1 MKKILFTFMLILAV
15 STLEAQVILSV
26 EQPTSIAAIYNSA
39 LNEITYTSTANGWGT
54 VDLTNPTNSVTGQ
67 IKLAEDLSPTA
78 DSLMCTAAT
87 PGSLTG
93 KIALLYRGT
102 CDFGTKAINAQNAG
116 ATAVIVVNNV
126 AGLPSSMGPGT
137 NGLNVTIPVI
147 MVSNTLGASLKQ
159 TIQNGTNITAY
170 IGALQGY
177 YTNDLGSTNL
187 EVVTAN
193 AQAMPIDV
201 ANGTGAFPLNF
212 GIYVHNY
219 GTLAQNNKNVNL
231 KLYHNSTLLYNVNSP
246 SFNLNAGDSI
256 FVNNFPA
263 FTPASYS
270 VGEYSIKYTIDTT
283 NDQNKPNNEI
293 ITYFHITQDL
303 YSLARLD
310 ANGFPLVNSYT
321 NVAITQNQFESC
333 IHFKNPNSEAVSAEG
348 MYFSVGLP
356 GNDLTGQVIQLKTYQ
371 WNNTFTDTDDPNYSY
386 SNISQLAS
394 TAYTF
399 TSNSQQTMI
408 YKQFDNPITL
418 YNNQRYL
425 FCVATSNPA
434 ITIGY
439 DFNSNY
445 DYNPNPQPL
454 NPLLIN
460 GNWYTGF
467 SSTPVP
473 LPSIGLK
480 TFNCPS
486 TIADPVSIGATIC
499 PNQTAT
505 ITATGDPNTTM
516 YWFVSPNPP
525 YQYSGTG
532 NTFVTPVLTNT
543 TSYWVALNKPGCSAI
558 SNFIETQVT
567 VNPTT
572 TSTLNVTNCG
582 TSYQFHNNTFLS
594 SGTYQVTIPN
604 SNNCDSV
611 ITLNLSL
618 VSNYAISNPQ
628 TICQGESV
636 TVGTNTYSVAGTYTD
651 VLQSIQGCDS
661 TITTVLTV
669 NPIFASNN
677 PQTVCFGESYSIN
690 GNTYST
696 SGSYTDVLQ
705 SISGCDSTVTTVL
718 TVLPPIATNN
728 PQTVCFGESYSI
740 NGNTYSASGTYTD
753 VLQSVQGC
761 DSTVTTQ
768 LTVLPVLTGNN
779 PQTICQGESVTVGTS
794 TYTTAGTY
802 TDVLQ
807 SVNGCDSTV
816 TTVVTITTPTLNT
829 QVTINE
835 VTLTAT
841 ENAATYQ
848 WIDCDNGNAPISGA
862 TSQSFTATQNGN
874 YAVILTSTVCSDI
887 SETSA
892 CQNINSVGLEEI
904 TSFTLKIHPNPTENE
919 LLISSNEIID
929 IIQIKDLSGK
939 RIDQISVGQ
948 IATKLNLESLS
959 QGVYLIEVE
968 TKRGV
973 RTERIIKN

>member
-15 STLEAQVILSV
+15 STLKAQVILSV

-54 VDLTNPTNSVTGQ
+54 LDLTNPTNSITGQ
-67 IKLAEDLSPTA
+67 IQLAEDLSPTA

-102 CDFGTKAINAQNAG
+102 CDFGTKAFNAQNAG

-126 AGLPSSMGPGT
+126 AGAPSAMGPGA

-147 MVSNTLGASLKQ
+147 MISNTLGASIKQ
-159 TIQNGTNITAY
+159 TILSGTNVIAY
-170 IGALQGY
+170 IGQLQGY
-177 YTNDLGSTNL
+177 YTTDLGSTPSK
-187 EVVTAN
+187 VVTATSK
-193 AQAMPIDV
+193 AMPINV

-212 GIYVHNY
+212 GIYVNNY
-219 GTLAQNNKNVNL
+219 GTLAQTNKNVNL
-231 KLYHNSTLLYNVNSP
+231 KVYHNSTLLYNVNSA
-246 SFNLNAGDSI
+246 SFNLNPGDSI

-263 FTPASYS
+263 FTPPSFS
-270 VGEYSIKYTIDTT
+270 LGEYAIKYTIDTT

-293 ITYFHITQDL
+293 VTYFHITSDL

-310 ANGFPLVNSYT
+310 ANGYPLVNNFT
-321 NVAITQNQFESC
+321 NTSATQNQFESC
-333 IHFKNPNSEAVSAEG
+333 IHFKNSNSEAVGAEG

-399 TSNSQQTMI
+399 TANAQQTMI
-408 YKQFDNPITL
+408 YKQFDNPVTL
-418 YNNQRYL
+418 YNDQRYL
-425 FCVATSNPA
+425 FCVATTNPS

-439 DFNSNY
+439 DLNSNY
-445 DYNPNPQPL
+445 DINPNPQPL

-460 GNWYTGF
+460 GNWYSGF
-467 SSTPVP
+467 NSSY
-473 LPSIGLK
+473 LPSIGVK
-480 TFNCPS
+480 TFNCPA
-486 TIADPVSIGATIC
+486 TIADPIATGATIC

-525 YQYSGTG
+525 YLYSGTG

-543 TSYWVALNKPGCSAI
+543 TSYWVALNKPGCAAI

-572 TSTLNVTNCG
+572 SSTLNVTNCG

-604 SNNCDSV
+604 SNNCDSI
-611 ITLNLSL
+611 ITLNLNL
-618 VSNYAISNPQ
+618 VPNFAISNPQ
-628 TICQGESV
+628 TICQGESI

-651 VLQSIQGCDS
+651 VLQSIYGCDS
-661 TITTVLTV
+661 TITTVLSV
-669 NPIFASNN
+669 NPIFSSNN
-677 PQTVCFGESYSIN
+677 PQTVCFGETYSFNGNTYTTSGTYVDILQSIQGCDSTVTTTLTVLPAITSNNAQTVCFGESYSIN

-696 SGSYTDVLQ
+696 SG
-705 SISGCDSTVTTVL
+705 
-718 TVLPPIATNN
+718 
-728 PQTVCFGESYSI
+728 
-740 NGNTYSASGTYTD
+740 TYTD
-753 VLQSVQGC
+753 ILQSVQGC

-848 WIDCDNGNAPISGA
+848 WIDCDNNNVPIAGA
-862 TSQSFTATQNGN
+862 TSQTFTATENGT
-874 YAVILTSTVCSDI
+874 YAVELTSTICSSI
-887 SETSA
+887 TATSS
-892 CQNINSVGLEEI
+892 CQLINTVGLEELS
-904 TSFTLKIHPNPTENE
+904 SFTLHVFPNPTENE
-919 LLISSNEIID
+919 FVVSSDEVIEQIFIRDLTGKLLYQTAGNQTE
-929 IIQIKDLSGK
+929 
-939 RIDQISVGQ
+939 
-948 IATKLNLESLS
+948 TKLSLS
-959 QGVYLIEVE
+959 LVSQGIYLIEVE
-968 TKRGV
+968 TKRGNK
-973 RTERIIKN
+973 TIRIVKK